1 MILSEEQTN
10 CVRQW
15 VAEGASIGDVQKRL
29 KDEFS
34 VVMTYMDTR
43 FLIDDLDAELVSTP
57 NVQEDI
63 IPDASVQADNAMPTD
78 DMVGS
83 ANDYPEVP
91 ESYSEMPEQ
100 NDVQDAYADSNDAQ
114 PTASN
119 VKVSV
124 SPIQRPDCIISGD
137 VVFSDGSK
145 AEWRIDRMG
154 QLGIVPSDPNM
165 NPPQEDIVEFQRQLQ
180 SLLR

>member
-1 MILSEEQTN
+1 MILSDEQMN

-15 VAEGASIGDVQKRL
+15 VADGANIGDVQKRL

-43 FLIDDLDAELVSTP
+43 FLIDDIGAELVSAP
-57 NVQEDI
+57 DVQDDI
-63 IPDASVQADNAMPTD
+63 LPDVSSQSDNAMTVD
-78 DMVGS
+78 NMGDS
-83 ANDYPEVP
+83 ANAYSEEPEP
-91 ESYSEMPEQ
+91 YSEMSRQ
-100 NDVQDAYADSNDAQ
+100 NDVQDDYADSNDAQ
-114 PTASN
+114 STLPN

-124 SPIQRPDCIISGD
+124 SQIQRPDCIISGD

-165 NPPQEDIVEFQRQLQ
+165 NPPQEDIMEFQRQLQ

>member
-1 MILSEEQTN
+1 MSLTDEQIN
-10 CVRQW
+10 CVRKW
-15 VAEGASIGDVQKRL
+15 VVEGASISDVQKRL
-29 KDEFS
+29 KDEFA

-43 FLIDDLDAELVSTP
+43 FLIDDLGAELVSAP
-57 NVQEDI
+57 DVQE
-63 IPDASVQADNAMPTD
+63 PVADLSAESQPMPEE
-78 DMVGS
+78 MG
-83 ANDYPEVP
+83 APQDYPEYPEAPEQPMP
-91 ESYSEMPEQ
+91 ESYTDPES
-100 NDVQDAYADSNDAQ
+100 A

-165 NPPQEDIVEFQRQLQ
+165 NPPQEDILEFQRQLQ